1 MKCPKCQTENPVDN
15 KHCNE
20 CGTTIPESPKAPSGQ
35 GSQIGE
41 KAMVTGEVV
50 GGDKMEIKTFGGDA
64 HVHHHKNID
73 ETKSVSSCI
82 VCGRNVEKTKSYTCK
97 ECGEPVCEDHF
108 KQQEKACNSCAE
120 KRQKSN
126 EQVYGSALDEVYADS
141 VVEPEER
148 AKLEGLARRL
158 KIKPERAR
166 MMEKQVERKRFDSG
180 GISSLD
186 KRKLQNAEKALTNQN
201 DTDTACEE
209 LGSLYER
216 HVSGGVQSV
225 LDKDIQKI
233 RRLYLIAMVDKDP
246 DLAERKIADY
256 TYDDRDVLLNE
267 IDLSCLKGEIDDAEK
282 QCREFRIKFPDD
294 PNIDPKIA
302 DVLLERYRIEKKP
315 YILEEFVEEFKR
327 IYDDEIPDEGTRYKQ
342 FLFKYYQLL
351 KDEPHD
357 ELQGDDIYSFFYHS
371 RKKRL
376 GAGDFNLYEGDKRHP
391 CRPGHIIGREG
402 DVAKSYFK
410 QIKTVSRK
418 HVRIDMQ
425 KGKWGVIKL
434 PDAVNLTKIDGKEMN
449 REEFNPLDNGEHWL
463 TISTLCKVRIS
474 VGQQTEK
481 RGESA

>member
-1 MKCPKCQTENPVDN
+1 MQCPKCSAEVTAPN
-15 KHCNE
+15 KFCGE
-20 CGTTIPESPKAPSGQ
+20 CGTPMPKPKK
-35 GSQIGE
+35 GSTGKVEIGE
-41 KAMVTGEVV
+41 KAIVSGEVV
-50 GGDKMEIKTFGGDA
+50 GGDKTEIKTHGGDA
-64 HVHHHKNID
+64 HVHHHKTID

-97 ECGEPVCEDHF
+97 ECGEPVCEDHY
-108 KQQEKACNSCAE
+108 QRQVKACDSCAE
-120 KRQKSN
+120 NRQKSN
-126 EQVYGSALDEVYADS
+126 QQIYNAELDEVYADS
-141 VVEPEER
+141 VVESEER
-148 AKLEGLARRL
+148 AKLEVLARRL
-158 KIKPERAR
+158 NIKPERAR
-166 MMEKQVERKRFDSG
+166 MLEEQVKRKGFDSG

-186 KRKLQNAEKALTNQN
+186 KRKLRNAEKALTNQN

-216 HVSGGVQSV
+216 HVSGVQSV

-246 DLAERKIADY
+246 DLAERKIADCK
-256 TYDDRDVLLNE
+256 YDDRDVLLSK
-267 IDLSCLKGEIDDAEK
+267 IDLSCLKGKIYDAEN
-282 QCREFRIKFPDD
+282 QCSEFRIKFPDD
-294 PNIDPKIA
+294 PNISPKIA
-302 DVLLERYRIEKKP
+302 EVLLERYRIEKKQ
-315 YILEEFVEEFKR
+315 YILEEFMEEFKR

-376 GAGDFNLYEGDKRHP
+376 EAGDFNLYEGDKRHP
-391 CRPGHIIGREG
+391 CRPGDIIGREG

-434 PDAVNLTKIDGKEMN
+434 PDAVNLTKIDGKEMT

-463 TISTLCKVRIS
+463 TISTLCKIRIS